1 MWSKIADFILRFRLI
16 LMIIVGLLTV
26 MMLFFADWKRAYDYA
41 ALVPQSDPEMQFLQ
55 SFRKK
60 YGEDGN
66 ILAIGVKDDKIYQL
80 AGFQAFKNLS
90 DEIMTIKGVTQTL
103 ALPRLQYLQKDTSL
117 QQFKFKPIF
126 PQLPD
131 NQNYTQQE
139 LDKKIAFIKTLKFY
153 EGQIINDK
161 TGATVLL
168 VSIDGKILNTAD
180 RERMMSEIVQK
191 GKLFTEKTGITLRYA
206 GLPFVRSTMANQVAD
221 EFKLFLVL
229 SLLMTGLVLFV
240 FFRSFSSVFFP
251 VMIIGIIVIWTLGI
265 LGMFGYKI
273 TLLIALLPP
282 ILVVIGI
289 PNCVYMITK
298 YHQEFR
304 KNPNKMQALH
314 TVIKN
319 IGIVSLMTNA
329 TTAAGF
335 VTLAYGDIVMM
346 REFGIVAGICIAITY
361 ILCLILIPAIFSYLP
376 APEEKH
382 LKHLDSTLMINV
394 VEKIKNIVEHHRKWV
409 YGVSL
414 LIVVISAVGMMKI
427 KTISFMVDEI
437 PKESQ
442 MRKDLAFFEENF
454 RGVMP
459 LEIVVNTGKNKGTRK
474 MQNLVQINAFQQSL
488 DSMGISSPTLSMVT
502 FLKAARQAYYNDDM
516 NFYDLPDGR
525 DMPFIFKYL
534 KGEQDKS
541 AMIKSFVDTTGQEMR
556 ISLKIADIGSIKMDS
571 IIKQVIQPKIDRI
584 FKNNKDISVKITGT
598 TPLFVKGNKY
608 LIDNL
613 KSTIVLA
620 IALVAFLM
628 SLLFRSFRM
637 ILITIISNC
646 IPMLITAGIM
656 GFFGVP
662 LKPSTA
668 LIFSIV
674 FGIAVDDA
682 IHYLAKYRQELP
694 LQDFD
699 VRKSVLA
706 TILDMGQGMIYT
718 SLVLFFGFVIFVG
731 SDFGGTVALGL
742 LTSTTLILAMITNL
756 VLLPA
761 LLYDF
766 DKQEK

>member
-16 LMIIVGLLTV
+16 LIIIVGLLTA

-66 ILAIGVKDDKIYQL
+66 ILAIGIKDDKIYQL
-80 AGFQAFKNLS
+80 SGFQAFKSLS
-90 DEIMTIKGVTQTL
+90 DEIMTIKGVVQTL
-103 ALPRLQYLQKDTSL
+103 SLPRLQYLQKDTTL

-126 PQLPD
+126 SQFPE
-131 NQNYTQQE
+131 NQQE

-153 EGQIINDK
+153 DGQIINDK

-168 VSIDGKILNTAD
+168 VSIDNKILNTAD
-180 RERMMSEIVQK
+180 RERMMSEIIAK

-221 EFKLFLVL
+221 EFKLFLGL

-251 VMIIGIIVIWTLGI
+251 VLIIGIIVIWTLGI

-273 TLLIALLPP
+273 TLLVALLPP

-319 IGIVSLMTNA
+319 IGVVSLMTNA

-361 ILCLILIPAIFSYLP
+361 VLCLILIPAIFSYLP

-427 KTISFMVDEI
+427 QTISFMVDEI

-474 MQNLVQINAFQQSL
+474 MQNLVLINEFQQSL
-488 DSMGISSPTLSMVT
+488 DSMGISSPALSMVT
-502 FLKAARQAYYNDDM
+502 FLKAARQAYYNDDVA
-516 NFYDLPDGR
+516 FYDLPDSR

-541 AMIKSFVDTTGQEMR
+541 SMIKSFVDTTGQEMR

-571 IIKQVIQPKIDRI
+571 IIKQVIQPKINRI

-620 IALVAFLM
+620 IALVALLM
-628 SLLFRSFRM
+628 SILFRSFRM

-656 GFFGVP
+656 GYFGVP

-694 LQDFD
+694 NQDFD
-699 VRKSVLA
+699 VRKTVLA

>member
-16 LMIIVGLLTV
+16 LIIIVGLLTV

-66 ILAIGVKDDKIYQL
+66 ILAIGIKDDKIYQL
-80 AGFQAFKNLS
+80 SGFQAFKTLS
-90 DEIMTIKGVTQTL
+90 DEIMTIKGVVQTL
-103 ALPRLQYLQKDTSL
+103 SLPRLQYLQKDTTL

-126 PQLPD
+126 SQLPE
-131 NQNYTQQE
+131 NQEE

-153 EGQIINDK
+153 DGQIINDK

-180 RERMMSEIVQK
+180 RERMMSEIVAK

-221 EFKLFLVL
+221 EFKLFLGL

-251 VMIIGIIVIWTLGI
+251 VMIIGVIIIWTLGV

-273 TLLIALLPP
+273 SLLTALLPP

-298 YHQEFR
+298 YHQEFK

-319 IGIVSLMTNA
+319 IGVVSLMTNA

-361 ILCLILIPAIFSYLP
+361 VLCLILIPAIFSYLP
-376 APEEKH
+376 APEQKH

-394 VEKIKNIVEHHRKWV
+394 VQKIKNIVEHHRKWV
-409 YGVSL
+409 YGISL
-414 LIVVISAVGMMKI
+414 IIVAVSAVGMMKI

-474 MQNLVQINAFQQSL
+474 MQNLIQINAFQQSL
-488 DSMGISSPTLSMVT
+488 DSMGISSPALSMVT
-502 FLKAARQAYYNDDM
+502 FLKAARQAYYNDDVA
-516 NFYDLPDGR
+516 FYDLPDSR

-534 KGEQDKS
+534 KGEQNKS
-541 AMIKSFVDTTGQEMR
+541 SMIKSFVDTTGQEMR

-571 IIKQVIQPKIDRI
+571 IIKQVIQPKINRI
-584 FKNNKDISVKITGT
+584 FKDNKDISVKITGT

-656 GFFGVP
+656 GYFGIP

-699 VRKSVLA
+699 VKKSVLA

-756 VLLPA
+756 MLLPA

-766 DKQEK
+766 DKQKQP